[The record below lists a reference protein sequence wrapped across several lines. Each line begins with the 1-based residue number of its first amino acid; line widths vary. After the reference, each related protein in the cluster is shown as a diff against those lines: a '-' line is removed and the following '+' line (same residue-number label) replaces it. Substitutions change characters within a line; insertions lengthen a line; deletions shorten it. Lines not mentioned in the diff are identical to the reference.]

1 MDIEILGKQK
11 AQDAVDFIKA
21 LKHVKDPWSG
31 VFFTLLEWQE
41 RILRDVYG
49 TLKADGT
56 RQYKH
61 VYIEIPKKQ
70 GKSEMLAAIGIKQ
83 LCADDEY
90 SAEVYGC
97 AVDKQQASIIYD
109 VACEM
114 INQEPELQAV
124 CKIIASKK
132 RIVYLP
138 TKSFYQVLSAES
150 YSKHGLNVSTVL
162 FDELHAQPNRDL
174 YDVMSFG
181 SGDARRQPLYWY
193 ISTAGKDPDRT
204 SVGWELHQKAVDILL
219 GNRADAIFYPVIFGY
234 DSEEKRLW
242 HGWGY
247 KKLDESVTWESED
260 VWRAVNPSIDHT
272 VALDT
277 MREGYQS
284 IKGNPA
290 GENLF
295 QQLRLNVWVKYKHA
309 KWLPVEVWEA
319 NNGLIDLEKLRG
331 RKCYGGLD
339 LSSKLDISS
348 FVLVF
353 SPEKPG
359 DKYIL
364 LPHFWIPE
372 DNMEERV
379 KRDKVKYDVWAR
391 QGLLTTTP
399 GNVIDYNFIR
409 QAIIGQRDVYDI
421 QEIGYDPWN
430 AMQLAIDLENEGLT
444 MVEIR
449 QGFKSLSPPMK
460 ELEAF
465 LKGRHIN
472 HGNNPILRWMF
483 GNVEVK
489 IDENDNIRP
498 VRGKGIER
506 IDGIMALIIA
516 MARVIVQEDTTSVY
530 ETRDS
535 FRL

>member
-1 MDIEILGKQK
+1 MDIDVLGKQK

-21 LKHVKDPWSG
+21 LKHVKDPWSD
-31 VFFTLLEWQE
+31 VFFTLLPWQE

-219 GNRADAIFYPVIFGY
+219 GNRADAIFYPVI
-234 DSEEKRLW
+234 SAMTR
-242 HGWGY
+242 
-247 KKLDESVTWESED
+247 KKKGCGT
-260 VWRAVNPSIDHT
+260 
-272 VALDT
+272 
-277 MREGYQS
+277 GGG
-284 IKGNPA
+284 IK
-290 GENLF
+290 
-295 QQLRLNVWVKYKHA
+295 
-309 KWLPVEVWEA
+309 
-319 NNGLIDLEKLRG
+319 
-331 RKCYGGLD
+331 
-339 LSSKLDISS
+339 S
-348 FVLVF
+348 
-353 SPEKPG
+353 
-359 DKYIL
+359 
-364 LPHFWIPE
+364 
-372 DNMEERV
+372 
-379 KRDKVKYDVWAR
+379 
-391 QGLLTTTP
+391 
-399 GNVIDYNFIR
+399 
-409 QAIIGQRDVYDI
+409 
-421 QEIGYDPWN
+421 
-430 AMQLAIDLENEGLT
+430 
-444 MVEIR
+444 
-449 QGFKSLSPPMK
+449 
-460 ELEAF
+460 
-465 LKGRHIN
+465 
-472 HGNNPILRWMF
+472 
-483 GNVEVK
+483 
-489 IDENDNIRP
+489 
-498 VRGKGIER
+498 
-506 IDGIMALIIA
+506 
-516 MARVIVQEDTTSVY
+516 
-530 ETRDS
+530 
-535 FRL
+535 